1 MPVIETVK
9 DLDRHMLT
17 VVTEYAAPP
26 AHVWQLWSDPRKL
39 EKWWGP
45 PGYPATVTHHDLR
58 PGGEMRYHMTSPEG
72 QRYPGGWRVLE
83 VEPEAHMRVEDFFLD
98 ADGNEDTSLPT
109 GTMVLAITRVD
120 DDTTRM
126 VIEAIY
132 PDAESLQKVLEMGM
146 EEGIRAAAGQ
156 IDDLLAEI
164 AG

>member
-45 PGYPATVTHHDLR
+45 PGYPATVTRYELH
-58 PGGEMRYHMTSPEG
+58 PGGEVRYHMTSPEG
-72 QRYPGGWRVLE
+72 ERYHGGWRVLA
-83 VEPEAHMRVEDFFLD
+83 VEPDAHLQVEDFFAD
-98 ADGNEDTSLPT
+98 ADGNEDTSMPA
-109 GTMVLAITRVD
+109 GMMDVSITSID
-120 DDTTRM
+120 DGTTRM
-126 VIEAIY
+126 VIESTH
-132 PDAESLQKVLEMGM
+132 PDAESLQKVLDMGM